1 MASQDRELSDQDELI
16 ADLLGQGWTHR
27 RTAEAVGVSTKT
39 VQRRLA
45 DPAFFSVV
53 SHKRRDRFGQ
63 LSSQLLTAGDTALAV
78 LIGALGSED
87 DKVSLQAANL
97 VLTHGHRYN
106 QAFDDN
112 ETERRFEEL
121 EGRIEAELL
130 AREANGGDAPPLKA
144 GS

>member
-1 MASQDRELSDQDELI
+1 MDPPEDRRDGGSLDE
-16 ADLLGQGWTHR
+16 
-27 RTAEAVGVSTKT
+27 T

-45 DPAFFSVV
+45 DPAFSSLV
-53 SHKRRDRFGQ
+53 SQRRRDRFGQ
-63 LSSQLLTAGDTALAV
+63 VSAQLLTAEDTALQV
-78 LIGALGSED
+78 LIGALGSDD

-121 EGRIEAELL
+121 EGRIEAEL
-130 AREANGGDAPPLKA
+130 ADREVNGGGAPSTKA